1 MTFSSSVK
9 EELCKVSLSRLCC
22 ARAQAYGVLLYANT
36 FTAHE
41 IKIMTAS
48 ADFAALLPR
57 LFKKAFSLE
66 FDSLPDASRA
76 GKYILSI
83 SSREKI
89 RLIFNCFGY
98 DADSTLS
105 HHINLGV
112 LEEDCCKSSF
122 VRGAFLAGGSITDPA
137 KRYHLEIITDHMHVS
152 RELYAMLLEI
162 EFSPKQTMRGSN
174 YVTYFKQSEAIEDFL
189 TTIGAPN
196 SAMAHMEAKV
206 EKDMRNEI
214 NRKVNCDTANADR
227 IVLAA
232 QTQLEA
238 IRNLDRLCGLDKLPE
253 DLQQVAFLRIAN
265 PEASLA
271 DLSALSY
278 PPISKS
284 SVNNRLKKLLKFK
297 PE

>member
-9 EELCKVSLSRLCC
+9 EELCKASISQPCC
-22 ARAQAYGVLLYANT
+22 ARAQAYGILLYANT
-36 FTAHE
+36 FTAQE

-48 ADFAALLPR
+48 TDFAALLPR

-66 FDSLPDASRA
+66 FDILPDVSRG
-76 GKYILSI
+76 GKHIFIINSK
-83 SSREKI
+83 EKI
-89 RLIFNCFGY
+89 RQIFNCFGY
-98 DADSTLS
+98 DAGSTLS

-112 LEEDCCKSSF
+112 LEEDCCKAAF
-122 VRGAFLAGGSITDPA
+122 TRGAFLAGGSITNPE
-137 KRYHLEIITDHMHVS
+137 KRYHLETVTDHMHVS
-152 RELYAMLLEI
+152 KELFSMLLEMD
-162 EFSPKQTMRGSN
+162 FSPKQTMRGSN

-214 NRKVNCDTANADR
+214 NRKVNCDTANADK
-227 IVLAA
+227 IVSAA
-232 QTQLEA
+232 QTQLET
-238 IRNLDRLCGLDKLPE
+238 IRNLDRLYGLDNLPE
-253 DLQQVAFLRIAN
+253 DLQQIAFLRIAN

-271 DLSALSY
+271 DLAALSY

-284 SVNNRLKKLLKFK
+284 SVNNRLKKLLKYK
-297 PE
+297 ED